1 MFCNTARELSQCYIN
16 CTVRK
21 AFKESMR
28 DRSLLYIKNVD
39 TLFFEGKYLPHYSQI
54 SSLDNLVPNI
64 AMLYYLVAQKS
75 SLNISTKAHEQP
87 SSHPLHSTSV
97 PFATSLVHS
106 TPALALSTSVLRHAT
121 YAFSHLLASPLLFSL
136 SLPSLT
142 LTLSPLFSVSILTHP
157 LSPFSESLHWA
168 SSLGTSL
175 FFGWGASL

>member
-1 MFCNTARELSQCYIN
+1 
-16 CTVRK
+16 
-21 AFKESMR
+21 MR

-54 SSLDNLVPNI
+54 SSLDHLVPNI

-87 SSHPLHSTSV
+87 STHLLHSTSV
-97 PFATSLVHS
+97 PFATFLVHS

-142 LTLSPLFSVSILTHP
+142 LTLSPLSQSLSSLTLLAP
-157 LSPFSESLHWA
+157 SLSPNSESLHWA

-175 FFGWGASL
+175 FFWWGASL